1 MMSNQAQP
9 TPGES
14 ITQAA
19 KSIFAELHQAIL
31 SQEKGV
37 LSRDVDAV
45 HDMRVASRR
54 LRVALSNFAIC
65 CEPSERRRMRVLLG
79 KLADALGGVRDLD
92 VLASVLKKYQTAIEP
107 NERKYIASLIRRL
120 RARRLR
126 RYRRLEAFL
135 QSKDYTIFK
144 LEFLSALQLERGAN
158 HPTKHQETDG
168 QSTQSEEG
176 LAGR

>member
-1 MMSNQAQP
+1 MSDQAQP

-14 ITQAA
+14 ISQVAQ
-19 KSIFAELHQAIL
+19 SIFAELHQAIL

-37 LSRDVDAV
+37 LNRDVDAV

-54 LRVALSNFAIC
+54 LRVALSNFAVC
-65 CEPSERRRMRVLLG
+65 CEPSERRRMRALQG

-92 VLASVLKKYQTAIEP
+92 VLVSVLKKYQTTIDP
-107 NERKYIASLIRRL
+107 NERKYIATLIRRL

-135 QSKDYTIFK
+135 QSEDYIIFK
-144 LEFLSALQLERGAN
+144 REFLSVLQLERGAN
-158 HPTKHQETDG
+158 HPTKYQETDG
-168 QSTQSEEG
+168 QSAQSEES
-176 LAGR
+176 LAR